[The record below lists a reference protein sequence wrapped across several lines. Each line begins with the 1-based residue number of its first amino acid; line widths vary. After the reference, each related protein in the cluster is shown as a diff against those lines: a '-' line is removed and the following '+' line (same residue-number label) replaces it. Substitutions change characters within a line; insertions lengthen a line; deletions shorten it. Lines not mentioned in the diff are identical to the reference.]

1 MWMIEKMQKA
11 MQQMRT
17 DTNPP
22 VAKPKP
28 IASVNQ
34 QVGTGYMNQ
43 NTASH
48 QLTQWSSS
56 GW

>member
-48 QLTQWSSS
+48 QLTR
-56 GW
+56 